1 MGIFIFVFIC
11 LFVSGYL
18 FINMFDNSRRSNK
31 EAVRKRI
38 IVSFC
43 QAIVISGLLQFII
56 HQ

>member
-1 MGIFIFVFIC
+1 MGVFIFVFIC

-18 FINMFDNSRRSNK
+18 FINMFDNRRKSHK

-38 IVSFC
+38 LISFC
-43 QAIVISGLLQFII
+43 QAAILSGIIQLII

>member
-18 FINMFDNSRRSNK
+18 FINMFDNRRKSYK

-43 QAIVISGLLQFII
+43 QAIIISGII
-56 HQ
+56 QLIINQ